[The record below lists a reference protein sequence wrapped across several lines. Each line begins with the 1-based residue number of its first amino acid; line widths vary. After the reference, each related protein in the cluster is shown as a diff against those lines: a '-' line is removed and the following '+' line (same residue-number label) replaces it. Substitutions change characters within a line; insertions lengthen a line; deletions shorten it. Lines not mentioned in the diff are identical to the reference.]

1 MRNDDKGTDMD
12 AAASQGLFDSMGDA
26 AAEGSPHGLLRD
38 LGEAARGSVGTGA
51 DRGGEEGAP
60 LDISFLIPG
69 EPKGKGRHR
78 SRIAKMG
85 NGKQFVTHYA
95 PKDTVEYENL
105 VRMAASNAMAGR
117 APSELPVLVE
127 LVATCSVPASWSQK
141 KRRAALMGE
150 VMPTGKPDLDN
161 GLKAVL
167 DGLNKIVVKDD
178 AQVCRVGMSKQYGD
192 APGVFVRVVE
202 LHARAAR

>member
-1 MRNDDKGTDMD
+1 MGPEARAGQHPGTDGGC
-12 AAASQGLFDSMGDA
+12 A
-26 AAEGSPHGLLRD
+26 GS
-38 LGEAARGSVGTGA
+38 LGA
-51 DRGGEEGAP
+51 
-60 LDISFLIPG
+60 LDISFVIPG

-85 NGKQFVTHYA
+85 DGRQFIANYA

-105 VRMAASNAMAGR
+105 VRMAASRAMAGR
-117 APSELPVLVE
+117 APSERPVLVE

-141 KRRAALMGE
+141 KQRAALMGE
-150 VMPTGKPDLDN
+150 VMPTGKPDMDN
-161 GLKAVL
+161 SMKAIL

-178 AQVCRVGMSKQYGD
+178 AQVCRIGMSKQYGEK
-192 APGVFVRVVE
+192 PGVFVRVAE

>member
-1 MRNDDKGTDMD
+1 MD
-12 AAASQGLFDSMGDA
+12 RIAQTSLLDPLGDA
-26 AAEGSPHGLLRD
+26 PAEGGEADVLRD
-38 LGEAARGSVGTGA
+38 VGEAARQGEHAGA
-51 DRGGEEGAP
+51 DRGGEAGAP
-60 LDISFLIPG
+60 LDIRFVIPG

-85 NGKQFVTHYA
+85 NGKQFVAHYA

-105 VRMAASNAMAGR
+105 VRMAAMQAMAGR
-117 APSELPVLVE
+117 VPSERPVLVE

-178 AQVCRVGMSKQYGD
+178 AQVCRVGMSKQYGET
-192 APGVFVRVVE
+192 PRVFVRVVE
-202 LHARAAR
+202 LHARSAR

>member
-1 MRNDDKGTDMD
+1 METNLPLPLDR
-12 AAASQGLFDSMGDA
+12 A
-26 AAEGSPHGLLRD
+26 AAEGSAASVLRAV
-38 LGEAARGSVGTGA
+38 GETAREGVGTGA
-51 DRGGEEGAP
+51 ARGREEGAP

-85 NGKQFVTHYA
+85 NGKQFIANYA

-105 VRMAASNAMAGR
+105 VRMAASDAMDGR

-127 LVATCSVPASWSQK
+127 MVATCSVPASWSQK
-141 KRRAALMGE
+141 KRHAAIRGE

-178 AQVCRVGMSKQYGD
+178 AQVCRVGMSKQYGER
-192 APGVFVRVVE
+192 PGVFVRVVE
-202 LHARAAR
+202 LHARPAR

>member
-1 MRNDDKGTDMD
+1 M
-12 AAASQGLFDSMGDA
+12 AASLFGSMDTP
-26 AAEGSPHGLLRD
+26 AAEGSAPGLLRD
-38 LGEAARGSVGTGA
+38 LGEAARGSVGAGA
-51 DRGGEEGAP
+51 SGGREEDAP
-60 LDISFLIPG
+60 LDIHFLIPG

-95 PKDTVEYENL
+95 PKETVEYENL
-105 VRMAASNAMAGR
+105 VRLAASNAMAGR

-192 APGVFVRVVE
+192 TPGVFVRVVE

>member
-1 MRNDDKGTDMD
+1 M
-12 AAASQGLFDSMGDA
+12 
-26 AAEGSPHGLLRD
+26 
-38 LGEAARGSVGTGA
+38 
-51 DRGGEEGAP
+51 
-60 LDISFLIPG
+60 IPG

-105 VRMAASNAMAGR
+105 VRMAASDAMAGR
-117 APSELPVLVE
+117 VPSELPVLVE

-141 KRRAALMGE
+141 KRRAALLGE

-178 AQVCRVGMSKQYGD
+178 AQVCRVGMSKQYGER
-192 APGVFVRVVE
+192 PGVFVRVVE
-202 LHARAAR
+202 LRARPAR